1 MESLKSSLKGALEAE
16 VARIPH
22 PFRHGPVIHQTI
34 KCFLYS
40 VVKEAD
46 LWPVPDFRPPRM
58 RDAGFIDLIGV
69 DASDSVKCGFAIGPV
84 VELKSVKSLE
94 ALDLEEKWVI
104 TFSSLSKK
112 VKESTFFLKP
122 DMVHLHLELE

>member
-16 VARIPH
+16 LARIPK

-46 LWPVPDFRPPRM
+46 LWPIPDFKPPRM
-58 RDAGFIDLIGV
+58 RDSGFIDLIGV

-84 VELKSVKSLE
+84 VELKAVKSLE

-104 TFSSLSKK
+104 TFSPLSKK